1 MGSQT
6 RARLQGL
13 HFNRLIPNILT
24 VLALCA
30 GLTAILYG
38 FQGKWKFAVLA
49 IVLAAVLDILD
60 GRVARLLGG
69 STKFGA
75 ELDSL
80 SDFVSFGVAPA
91 LLVFLWSLAGGH
103 PIGWV
108 ITLAFVVCAALRLA
122 RFNTRLGDTDMPA
135 WASNFF
141 TGVPAPAGG
150 GLVLL
155 PMILSFDLPYAALA
169 HPILNI
175 PIMIGVAILMISRIP
190 TYSVKQ
196 LRVPHRYVMPF
207 LLLVG
212 LYAALLAVETWL
224 TLAASLIAYL
234 VSLVLSVRSYRA
246 RAKAAALAGEAG
258 MTPSGDGDD
267 RAPDADR
274 VFEEIAE
281 GPSAG
286 AYDDGEDEGEDEGES
301 EGESED
307 GPRRD

>member
-1 MGSQT
+1 MTRRPRKRVASQT
-6 RARLQGL
+6 RARLSGL

-38 FQGKWKFAVLA
+38 YQGKWKFAVLA
-49 IVLAAVLDILD
+49 VVIAAILDALD

-91 LLVFLWSLAGGH
+91 LLVFLWTLHSANE
-103 PIGWV
+103 IGWV
-108 ITLAFVVCAALRLA
+108 ITLVFAVCAALRLA
-122 RFNTRLGDTDMPA
+122 RFNTRLGVSDMPD

-155 PMILSFDLPYAALA
+155 PMTLSFTLELPSLA
-169 HPILNI
+169 HPAVNI
-175 PIMIGVAILMISRIP
+175 PVMVAVSYLMISRIP
-190 TYSVKQ
+190 TYALKQ
-196 LRVPHRYVMPF
+196 VRVPHRFVMPF

-212 LYAALLAVETWL
+212 LIAALLAMATWFTISAFL
-224 TLAASLIAYL
+224 FAYL
-234 VSLVLSVRSYRA
+234 VSIPFSVRSYRKLANAAA
-246 RAKAAALAGEAG
+246 REGVGKAA
-258 MTPSGDGDD
+258 SK
-267 RAPDADR
+267 RK
-274 VFEEIAE
+274 
-281 GPSAG
+281 
-286 AYDDGEDEGEDEGES
+286 GEDEVEDIDSVFEDIADDLS
-301 EGESED
+301 RDD
-307 GPRRD
+307 GPKSGGGDDK

>member
-1 MGSQT
+1 MTRKPRKRVASQT
-6 RARLQGL
+6 RARLRGL

-38 FQGKWKFAVLA
+38 YQGKWKFAVLA
-49 IVLAAVLDILD
+49 VVVAAVLDALD

-91 LLVFLWSLAGGH
+91 LLVFLWTLHGAQET
-103 PIGWV
+103 GWV
-108 ITLAFVVCAALRLA
+108 ITLVFTVCAALRLA
-122 RFNTRLGDTDMPA
+122 RFNTRLGVSDMPD

-155 PMILSFDLPYAALA
+155 PMILSFALEIPSLA
-169 HPILNI
+169 HPVVNI
-175 PIMIGVAILMISRIP
+175 PVMVCVSFLMISRIP
-190 TYSVKQ
+190 TYAMKQ
-196 LRVPHRYVMPF
+196 VRVPHRFVLPF

-212 LYAALLAVETWL
+212 LIAALLVMATWF
-224 TLAASLIAYL
+224 TISAFIFAYL
-234 VSLVLSVRSYRA
+234 VSIPFSVRSYRRLA
-246 RAKAAALAGEAG
+246 NAAAREGVGRAAAKNGGGEEARDADSVFEDIADDMSRG
-258 MTPSGDGDD
+258 IGPDGDDGDD
-267 RAPDADR
+267 R
-274 VFEEIAE
+274 
-281 GPSAG
+281 
-286 AYDDGEDEGEDEGES
+286 
-301 EGESED
+301 
-307 GPRRD
+307 

>member
-1 MGSQT
+1 
-6 RARLQGL
+6 L

-38 FQGKWKFAVLA
+38 YQGKWKFAVLA
-49 IVLAAVLDILD
+49 VVVAAVLDALD

-91 LLVFLWSLAGGH
+91 LLVFLWTLHGAQET
-103 PIGWV
+103 GWV
-108 ITLAFVVCAALRLA
+108 ITLVFTVCAALRLA
-122 RFNTRLGDTDMPA
+122 RFNTRLGVSDMPD

-155 PMILSFDLPYAALA
+155 PMILSFALEIPSLA
-169 HPILNI
+169 HPVVNI
-175 PIMIGVAILMISRIP
+175 PVMVCVSFLMISRIP
-190 TYSVKQ
+190 TYAMKQ
-196 LRVPHRYVMPF
+196 VRVPHRFVLPF

-212 LYAALLAVETWL
+212 LIAALLVMATWF
-224 TLAASLIAYL
+224 TISAFIFAYL
-234 VSLVLSVRSYRA
+234 VSIPFSVRSYRRLA
-246 RAKAAALAGEAG
+246 NAAAREGVGRAAAKNGGGEEARDADSVFEDIADDMSRG
-258 MTPSGDGDD
+258 IGPDGDDGDD
-267 RAPDADR
+267 R
-274 VFEEIAE
+274 
-281 GPSAG
+281 
-286 AYDDGEDEGEDEGES
+286 
-301 EGESED
+301 
-307 GPRRD
+307 

>member
-1 MGSQT
+1 
-6 RARLQGL
+6 
-13 HFNRLIPNILT
+13 
-24 VLALCA
+24 
-30 GLTAILYG
+30 
-38 FQGKWKFAVLA
+38 
-49 IVLAAVLDILD
+49 
-60 GRVARLLGG
+60 
-69 STKFGA
+69 
-75 ELDSL
+75 
-80 SDFVSFGVAPA
+80 
-91 LLVFLWSLAGGH
+91 
-103 PIGWV
+103 
-108 ITLAFVVCAALRLA
+108 
-122 RFNTRLGDTDMPA
+122 MPA

-258 MTPSGDGDD
+258 ITPSGAGDD

-286 AYDDGEDEGEDEGES
+286 AYDDGEGDGEGDGDGEGEGEGEDED
-301 EGESED
+301 ED

>member
-6 RARLQGL
+6 RARLRGL

-30 GLTAILYG
+30 GLTAVLYG

-49 IVLAAVLDILD
+49 ILLAAILDILD

-108 ITLAFVVCAALRLA
+108 IALVFTVCAALRLA
-122 RFNTRLGDTDMPA
+122 RFNTRLGVSDMPA

-150 GLVLL
+150 ALVLL
-155 PMILSFDLPYAALA
+155 PMILSFEFQGTALA
-169 HPILNI
+169 HPVLNV
-175 PIMIGVAILMISRIP
+175 PIMVGVSVLMISRIP
-190 TYSVKQ
+190 TFSVKQ
-196 LRVPHRYVMPF
+196 FRVPHRYVMPF

-234 VSLVLSVRSYRA
+234 VSLPLSFRSYRA
-246 RAKAAALAGEAG
+246 RARAAARDGAEG
-258 MTPSGDGDD
+258 TTSGADGGD
-267 RAPDADR
+267 RVPDSDR

-281 GPSAG
+281 EAFPVDDDEDDNEDKDDDNDQD
-286 AYDDGEDEGEDEGES
+286 DDGL
-301 EGESED
+301 
-307 GPRRD
+307 RRG

>member
-1 MGSQT
+1 MVRKPGKRMRSQT
-6 RARLQGL
+6 RARLRGL

-30 GLTAILYG
+30 GLTAVLYG
-38 FQGKWKFAVLA
+38 FQGRWKFAVLA
-49 IVLAAVLDILD
+49 IMLAAVLDVLD

-91 LLVFLWSLAGGH
+91 LLVFLWSLAGAH

-108 ITLAFVVCAALRLA
+108 IALVFAVCAALRVA
-122 RFNTRLGDTDMPA
+122 RFNTRLGVSDMPA

-150 GLVLL
+150 GLILL
-155 PMILSFDLPYAALA
+155 PMILSFEFQNAALA
-169 HPILNI
+169 HPLLNV
-175 PIMIGVAILMISRIP
+175 PVMIGVSLLMISRIP

-196 LRVPHRYVMPF
+196 FRVPHRLVMPF

-212 LYAALLAVETWL
+212 LLAALLAVETWL
-224 TLAASLIAYL
+224 TLSAGLIAYL
-234 VSLVLSVRSYRA
+234 VSIPLSFRSYRRRASTAA
-246 RAKAAALAGEAG
+246 REGEGGLSPA
-258 MTPSGDGDD
+258 TDGDGTV
-267 RAPDADR
+267 AGFDR

-281 GPSAG
+281 EASSGED
-286 AYDDGEDEGEDEGES
+286 DDGEDD
-301 EGESED
+301 D
-307 GPRRD
+307 GDGLGRG